1 MLIWNAVANAI
12 SYNVEYKKSTDA
24 TWIPFVTGTTS
35 LSNTLG
41 GLLPSTGYDSRVF
54 ANCSA
59 GTGKN
64 YAQQSFTTTAICNDV
79 YEPNNNSS
87 QAKPIN
93 MGASIKANISSATDV
108 DWFNVTMPGNSN
120 VVLTVSL
127 SNLPADYDLYVY
139 NKNLVQVGSSTTT
152 GNESITFNARGNN
165 LTYYIKVVGKNGVFN
180 TSQCY
185 TLVAYVSSGITS
197 QQSHLSDL
205 PDEVSNVSN
214 DHDLYPNPASEFI
227 YLHFNSAYEEATEID
242 ILNSL
247 GQIVK
252 RHPVC
257 VARGYNQV
265 KIPTNEIRPG
275 IYLLRISK
283 GELNMMRKFVIAR

>member
-35 LSNTLG
+35 RSTTLG
-41 GLLPSTGYDSRVF
+41 GLLPSTGYDWRVF

-152 GNESITFNARGNN
+152 GNESVTFNARGNN

-185 TLVAYVSSGITS
+185 TLVAYVSSGITR

-205 PDEVSNVSN
+205 PDEVSNVPN
-214 DHDLYPNPASEFI
+214 GPELYPNPASEFI

-283 GELNMMRKFVIAR
+283 SELNMMRKFVIAR